1 MKQAGKIG
9 VLIITFMVVASIFLF
24 INIETYGI
32 DGGMRFGAIQL
43 LLIIG
48 IPWFISYSKWANDNI
63 WNIKTSK
70 PTNTSY
76 TSSKDVVEPIEET
89 IEDNH
94 DILGNINLPS
104 LNNAEENNSDILE
117 KIEELKRQIESLES
131 SLNTNDSSTQ
141 SNDEKKEDENYT
153 ALIVII
159 VLGILTMLALVAN
172 T

>member
-1 MKQAGKIG
+1 MKSIGKIG
-9 VLIITFMVVASIFLF
+9 LLLISFFIVSSVFLF